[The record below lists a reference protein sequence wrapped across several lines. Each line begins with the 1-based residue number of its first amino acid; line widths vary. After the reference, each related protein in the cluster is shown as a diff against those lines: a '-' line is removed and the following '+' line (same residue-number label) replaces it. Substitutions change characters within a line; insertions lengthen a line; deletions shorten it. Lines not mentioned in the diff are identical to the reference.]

1 MEKPSQG
8 GKNVTRYYIG
18 PVLSG
23 GFRHSQTGPESKAG
37 GHNRLYHFSFCGG
50 QLDWLCGSGHISGI
64 YDKTVKGALSLYG
77 KGNEGHC
84 VYFDDYGGI

>member
-1 MEKPSQG
+1 MLRDITLGQ
-8 GKNVTRYYIG
+8 YYQADSVIHRLDPRVKLVATIG
-18 PVLSG
+18 FIISLFVVDSWIG
-23 GFRHSQTGPESKAG
+23 
-37 GHNRLYHFSFCGG
+37 YV
-50 QLDWLCGSGHISGI
+50 GSGHISGI